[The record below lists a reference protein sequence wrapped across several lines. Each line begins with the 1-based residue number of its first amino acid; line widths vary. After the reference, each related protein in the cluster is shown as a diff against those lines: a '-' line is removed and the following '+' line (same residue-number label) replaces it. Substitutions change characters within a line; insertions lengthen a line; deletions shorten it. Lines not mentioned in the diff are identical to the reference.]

1 MIHDDMTQNE
11 EKMAEMTME
20 KVKETIRDVPDFPK
34 PGIMFRDITPVL
46 ENGSTFSYVLDHF
59 EAYCRMK
66 NPTCIVGIEARG
78 FILGAPIAD
87 RMNVGFIP
95 VRKPGKLP
103 WATESESYELEYG
116 SGSVEIHKDV
126 LDSTD
131 RVVIVDDLIAT
142 GGTALATCRL
152 VEKLGA
158 RVEGLVALVDLAFIP
173 WKDKLE
179 RYEVKTFVTYDS
191 EE

>member
-1 MIHDDMTQNE
+1 MNRNEMT
-11 EKMAEMTME
+11 MAEMTMD
-20 KVKETIRDVPDFPK
+20 KVKATIRNVPDFPK
-34 PGIMFRDITPVL
+34 PGIMFRDITPIL
-46 ENGSTFSYVLDHF
+46 EHGSTLSFVLDHF
-59 EAYCRMK
+59 EAYCRGK
-66 NPTCIVGIEARG
+66 NPTRIVGIESRG

-87 RMNVGFIP
+87 RIDVGFIP

-103 WATESESYELEYG
+103 WDTESESYELEYG
-116 SGSVEIHKDV
+116 TGSVEIHKDV

-158 RVEGLVALVDLAFIP
+158 RVEGLVALVDLGFIP
-173 WKDKLE
+173 WRDKLA
-179 RYEVKTFVTYDS
+179 RYEVKTFITYDS